1 VQIQFQYSPA
11 SDPHF
16 SADTQFP
23 PVIQPGGSAN
33 VTVPLFCFPGT
44 PVGEYSLGFT
54 VVTLDGSTTLGS
66 TGIVVSVVG
75 PSVTT
80 VIDPAFASVTMTTG
94 GITPINLNLTS
105 RGGNASVSFE
115 LQGTTPGLSLSGP
128 PISVIEGNPT
138 KGTVWINAAMDA
150 PAQATVTLVQHA
162 FNGSQMEA
170 LSPSIALSILPPALQ
185 GFPPLSFEDFFIVR
199 VYWGQRWIDGDP
211 FSWTDMEAAIVQLMN
226 GAYVRGMREYG
237 VGTVH
242 TSGHPLAVAVD
253 GDFIPSG
260 QFDNSDVTNL
270 ITELIDSDK
279 LPAPGDIS
287 STPLYVVFPPRFSKY
302 KPDPT
307 GVIGWN
313 GSFQYQGTDQ
323 LFAWVYQGGDVPGT
337 TPGFGHEV
345 AEALCAKRAGI
356 QVGDPC
362 QLLKGNCDGIAVQA
376 FLSQQRNLCII
387 PDMTGNSDVA
397 ATKPVPNKTGS

>member
-1 VQIQFQYSPA
+1 MLSVPLGTEASSKGGLYIGVDADVTASIVGDGLHVFTIDQIETFDIETEVDTHPPQQILVPALKVSGAGPIQAFAGEAILVSVRFSCPVDPPQGAFTATILLQGSSLPAALKIPIVATANLGRLEVVSLTNPSLLPEETQNFDFQIFSSLGHSVQIQFQYSPA

-44 PVGEYSLGFT
+44 PVGEYSVGFT

-199 VYWGQRWIDGDP
+199 VYWGQRWID
-211 FSWTDMEAAIVQLMN
+211 
-226 GAYVRGMREYG
+226 
-237 VGTVH
+237 
-242 TSGHPLAVAVD
+242 
-253 GDFIPSG
+253 
-260 QFDNSDVTNL
+260 
-270 ITELIDSDK
+270 
-279 LPAPGDIS
+279 
-287 STPLYVVFPPRFSKY
+287 
-302 KPDPT
+302 
-307 GVIGWN
+307 
-313 GSFQYQGTDQ
+313 
-323 LFAWVYQGGDVPGT
+323 
-337 TPGFGHEV
+337 
-345 AEALCAKRAGI
+345 
-356 QVGDPC
+356 
-362 QLLKGNCDGIAVQA
+362 
-376 FLSQQRNLCII
+376 
-387 PDMTGNSDVA
+387 
-397 ATKPVPNKTGS
+397 